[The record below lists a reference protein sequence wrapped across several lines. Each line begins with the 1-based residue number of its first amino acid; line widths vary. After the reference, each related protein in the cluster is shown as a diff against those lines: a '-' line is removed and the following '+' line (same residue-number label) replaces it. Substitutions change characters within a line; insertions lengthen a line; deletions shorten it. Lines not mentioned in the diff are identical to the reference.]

1 MKPLSSQHSILHYR
15 QMTAVLALIL
25 SLVSFSA
32 HAEEL
37 TDNTIRSFI
46 TTLEK
51 AQALEPEFEN
61 LKDKGGIDSIDLSRI
76 FSSSVEELKGEDV
89 YDRLEDLV
97 QDNGFNNLDEWA
109 VTGDRIYGAWM
120 AIEMGDESPELNQ
133 EMKSAMADLENNPSM
148 SDQQKAQMRSM
159 MEAALGVTQ
168 MASNVPPADIEAV
181 RPHVNALKTITDNNE
196 D

>member
-1 MKPLSSQHSILHYR
+1 MNSLSSQHTILRYR
-15 QMTAVLALIL
+15 QMTVVLALIL

-32 HAEEL
+32 HAEKL

-51 AQALEPEFEN
+51 AQALESEFEDLN
-61 LKDKGGIDSIDLSRI
+61 NKENIESIDLSKI
-76 FSSSVEELKGEDV
+76 FSSSVERLKGEDA

-97 QDNGFNNLDEWA
+97 QDNDFNNLDEWA
-109 VTGDRIYGAWM
+109 ATGDRIYSAWM
-120 AIEMGDESPELNQ
+120 AIEMADQSPELTQ
-133 EMKSAMADLENNPSM
+133 EMKSAMADLENNPNM

-168 MASNVPPADIEAV
+168 MANEAPPADIEAV
-181 RPHVNALKTITDNNE
+181 RPHVKELKTITDHN
-196 D
+196 DD